1 MFDTLRAR
9 RSRNDAASDALVILR
24 GQRHTAQKPLGF
36 ADLVEPLRRAYVQGD
51 LGTMID
57 LALPTVD
64 TFSIAGPPEECQAR
78 LAEFDGV
85 ADRLILGGAW
95 VGPSEARLEENHRLI
110 MEAFAPAQ

>member
-1 MFDTLRAR
+1 MAR
-9 RSRNDAASDALVILR
+9 LGGLPEI
-24 GQRHTAQKPLGF
+24 RHGEVWRLFTPTFVHFGPMHLF
-36 ADLVEPLRRAYVQGD
+36 FNMLWLLD

-57 LALPTVD
+57 LALPMVD
-64 TFSIAGPPEECQAR
+64 TFSIAGLREECQAR